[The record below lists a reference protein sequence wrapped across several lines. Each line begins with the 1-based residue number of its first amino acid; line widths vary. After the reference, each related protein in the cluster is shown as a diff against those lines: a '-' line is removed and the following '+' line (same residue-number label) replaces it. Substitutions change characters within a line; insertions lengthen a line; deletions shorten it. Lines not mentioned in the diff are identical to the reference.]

1 MIKTSYK
8 SHPIKGFTHSIGTK
22 QISEMLSGI
31 GIYNDLSISFNKEKG
46 HRMGVS
52 VPGWNGRTMK
62 GQSRDL
68 LGFWRVISG
77 TYSKPLDKWTIN
89 LKAVEI
95 ENNKRI
101 KKFLIEIG
109 IPLLRN
115 WFESEK
121 PETWYNGHRNLL
133 IGLNE
138 NLTEYCTWETHNDRT
153 VKKTTELIN
162 TSKKLSESS

>member
-1 MIKTSYK
+1 
-8 SHPIKGFTHSIGTK
+8 
-22 QISEMLSGI
+22 MLSGI
-31 GIYNDLSISFNKEKG
+31 GIYDDLSISFDKEKG
-46 HRMGVS
+46 HRMVLF
-52 VPGWNGRTMK
+52 VPGWSGRSMK
-62 GQSRDL
+62 GESKDL

-89 LKAVEI
+89 LKAVKI
-95 ENNKRI
+95 ENNKWI

-121 PETWYNGHRNLL
+121 PETWYNGHRNFL

-138 NLTEYCTWETHNDRT
+138 NLTEYCSWETHNDRT
-153 VKKTTELIN
+153 VSKKTELI
-162 TSKKLSESS
+162 SILKKMNESS